1 MLAQAER
8 VLRLLAVVSFAL
20 CLVALLPR
28 AAKFAVGNL
37 VLAAQ
42 RVGES
47 PRRARERRLG
57 TSYVEAIEAI
67 RRAIPEDGDYLLVN
81 FGEPWEGGPY
91 WVRFELAPR
100 RARYLGEWRDLPG
113 TAALADQLEAGPQW
127 VVAAFS
133 DGVAPNL
140 YDHAA
145 FLEAVRRR
153 RTAG

>member
-1 MLAQAER
+1 MPAPVER

-28 AAKFAVGNL
+28 AARFAVGNL

-42 RVGES
+42 KVGES

-57 TSYVEAIEAI
+57 TSYVESIEAI
-67 RRAIPEDGDYLLVN
+67 RRAIPEDGDYFLVN
-81 FGEPWEGGPY
+81 FGETWQGGPY

-100 RARYLGEWRDLPG
+100 RARYLGEWRELPDP
-113 TAALADQLEAGPQW
+113 AALAARLEGGPRW
-127 VVAAFS
+127 VVAAFA
-133 DGVAPNL
+133 DGVPPNL

-145 FLEAVRRR
+145 FLEAVRQR
-153 RTAG
+153 RTTG